1 MTSAFALST
10 PPLISVLLENKT
22 IPDLDEAQQFD
33 VTDYLFKRASAALRI
48 AVAEIAYR
56 NQTHSN
62 ALDLFLACTM
72 PLAEKYANR
81 KARDLFVNP
90 SDWQLECLYN
100 GAVVSVLRM
109 YELHKPLRDVPDGF
123 RRYLLST
130 LATGAL
136 RHYFKRDEYWRV
148 QGVKNVDGVLSRR
161 NMEHNAE
168 QDVITRELLEQV
180 THYPLLNRALS
191 RTMECIVTL
200 GPEGALKECDPPHSD
215 PNKRAP
221 RRYNM
226 PVLDIP
232 AIAKAKGVKVETIY
246 SQMKMARHVLRMA
259 FNGDGSLFMSQ

>member
-1 MTSAFALST
+1 MTSAFALSM
-10 PPLISVLLENKT
+10 PPALNSLTESKT
-22 IPDLDEAQQFD
+22 IPELDELQRFD
-33 VTDYLFKRASAALRI
+33 VTDYLFKRANTALRI
-48 AVAEIAYR
+48 RVAEVAYR
-56 NQTHSN
+56 NHNHPN
-62 ALDLFLACTM
+62 ALDLFLASTV

-90 SDWQLECLYN
+90 SDWQLECFYN

-109 YELHKPLRDVPDGF
+109 YELRKPLRDAPDGF

-136 RHYFKRDEYWRV
+136 RQYFKRDEYWRV
-148 QGVKNVDGVLSRR
+148 QGVKNVDVVLSRR
-161 NMEHNAE
+161 NLEHNAE
-168 QDVITRELLEQV
+168 QDAITRELLEQV

-191 RTMECIVTL
+191 RTMECIAML
-200 GPEGALKECDPPHSD
+200 GPEGALKECDPPHND
-215 PNKRAP
+215 PNKRTP
-221 RRYNM
+221 RHYNM

-259 FNGDGSLFMSQ
+259 FNSDGSLFVAQ

>member
-1 MTSAFALST
+1 MISAFAL
-10 PPLISVLLENKT
+10 PMPAVINALLESKA
-22 IPDLDEAQQFD
+22 IPDLDEAQRFD
-33 VTDYLFKRASAALRI
+33 ATEYLFKRASTALRI
-48 AVAEIAYR
+48 TVAEVAFR
-56 NQTHSN
+56 NYNQPN

-72 PLAEKYANR
+72 PLAEKYSNR

-90 SDWQLECLYN
+90 SDWQIECFYN

-109 YELHKPLRDVPDGF
+109 FELHKPLKDIRDGF

-148 QGVKNVDGVLSRR
+148 QGVKNVDVVLSRR

-168 QDVITRELLEQV
+168 QEVITRDLLDQV

-191 RTMECIVTL
+191 RTMECIATL
-200 GPEGALKECDPPHSD
+200 GPEGALKECDPPHND
-215 PNKRAP
+215 TNKRAP
-221 RRYNM
+221 RRYTV

-259 FNGDGSLFMSQ
+259 FNGDGSLFMAQ

>member
-1 MTSAFALST
+1 MTSAFALPM
-10 PPLISVLLENKT
+10 PPPINALIESKI
-22 IPDLDEAQQFD
+22 IPELDEAQSFD
-33 VTDYLFKRASAALRI
+33 VTEYLFKRASTALRI
-48 AVAEIAYR
+48 AVAEVAFR
-56 NQTHSN
+56 NHN
-62 ALDLFLACTM
+62 HPKALDLFLASTM

-100 GAVVSVLRM
+100 GAVISVMRM
-109 YELHKPLRDVPDGF
+109 YELHKPLNDMHDGF
-123 RRYLLST
+123 RRYLLCT

-136 RHYFKRDEYWRV
+136 RQYFKRDEYWRV
-148 QGVKNVDGVLSRR
+148 QGVKNVDAVVSRR
-161 NMEHNAE
+161 DTEYNAE
-168 QDVITRELLEQV
+168 QEIITRELLDQV

-191 RTMECIVTL
+191 RTMECIAIL
-200 GPEGALKECDPPHSD
+200 GPEGALKECDPPHND

-232 AIAKAKGVKVETIY
+232 AIAKAKGVKVVTIY

-259 FNGDGSLFMSQ
+259 FNGDGSLFVTH

>member
-1 MTSAFALST
+1 MTSAFALPM
-10 PPLISVLLENKT
+10 PPVISVMLESNA
-22 IPDLDEAQQFD
+22 IPDLDQAQQFD
-33 VTDYLFKRASAALRI
+33 VAEYLFKRASTALRI
-48 AVAEIAYR
+48 AVAEVAYR
-56 NQTHSN
+56 NHAHPN
-62 ALDLFLACTM
+62 ALDLFLASTM

-100 GAVVSVLRM
+100 GAVVSGLRM
-109 YELHKPLRDVPDGF
+109 YELHKPLKDIHDGF

-136 RHYFKRDEYWRV
+136 RQYFKRDEFWRV
-148 QGVKNVDGVLSRR
+148 QGVKNVDVVFSRR

-168 QDVITRELLEQV
+168 QEVITRELLEQV

-191 RTMECIVTL
+191 RTMECIATL
-200 GPEGALKECDPPHSD
+200 GAEGALKECDPPHND

-259 FNGDGSLFMSQ
+259 FNGDGNLFMTQ